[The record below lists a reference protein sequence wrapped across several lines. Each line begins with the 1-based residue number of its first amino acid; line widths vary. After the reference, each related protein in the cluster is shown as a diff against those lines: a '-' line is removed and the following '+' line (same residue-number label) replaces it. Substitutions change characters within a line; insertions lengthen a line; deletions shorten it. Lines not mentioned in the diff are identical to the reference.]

1 MENKYEICY
10 YKLKGLDKIIKN
22 FKPDIVVVHNKHVLN
37 FFLNNKLIKLKED
50 LRFKLYY
57 RTIPYI
63 IPNKATPLYKSYKGN
78 NIFKRLILRS
88 RVIDF
93 FIFGYYN
100 FVFNK
105 IDHFL
110 TYIPTGKQIISSY
123 GIKNNK
129 VTTVYN
135 TPDTLELDKIEKKIK
150 KKIKKKYDIIYVGS
164 LNKWKKVDLLIKSI
178 ILLKQYNIKAL
189 IVGDGN
195 LKNKINEKIKKEKLE
210 NTITVTGSIYNK
222 KKLYYLFKQSKIFVL
237 PGPGGL
243 AINEAM
249 HAGLPII
256 CSQADGTEKT
266 LVKNNFNGFFF
277 KKDDH
282 SDLCK
287 KINSLTNDNK
297 RIRRMGLNSKKI
309 IKEKINSFKINKKYE
324 KAFKK

>member
-1 MENKYEICY
+1 M
-10 YKLKGLDKIIKN
+10 
-22 FKPDIVVVHNKHVLN
+22 
-37 FFLNNKLIKLKED
+37 
-50 LRFKLYY
+50 
-57 RTIPYI
+57 
-63 IPNKATPLYKSYKGN
+63 
-78 NIFKRLILRS
+78 
-88 RVIDF
+88 
-93 FIFGYYN
+93 
-100 FVFNK
+100 
-105 IDHFL
+105 
-110 TYIPTGKQIISSY
+110 
-123 GIKNNK
+123 
-129 VTTVYN
+129 
-135 TPDTLELDKIEKKIK
+135 
-150 KKIKKKYDIIYVGS
+150 
-164 LNKWKKVDLLIKSI
+164 
-178 ILLKQYNIKAL
+178 
-189 IVGDGN
+189 
-195 LKNKINEKIKKEKLE
+195 
-210 NTITVTGSIYNK
+210 
-222 KKLYYLFKQSKIFVL
+222 L